1 MKLHTL
7 TALFLS
13 TAALSGTYAQP
24 NVHHRHSHPE
34 ELVARIAEL
43 QVAAK
48 RQASGSSSLPA
59 ATSKP
64 ASTSTGPA
72 ATTPGAVTM
81 SGTGSTTTATGPPP
95 TPVVPVPAQGA
106 NGAPPLS
113 SITSGMPTGTPLP
126 VSPTYAP
133 GATPPIPGAPPL
145 PSAFVF
151 NSADW
156 PTQDK
161 IPDPSSPQ
169 VQKWMQELNGF
180 NIPTWSPTVDG
191 TCANDPTSVSQA
203 SDRGWWTCGHYTR
216 DTDITAC
223 PTQFD
228 WGVSFDDGP
237 SPWTQQLLNYL
248 GPHNITS
255 TFFVVGSRVVQFP
268 NVLIEEYMAGHEISV
283 HTWSHHPLT
292 AMTNEQIVAELGW
305 TRLAI
310 QTVLGVTPTTMRAPY
325 GDIDD
330 RVRAISLAMG
340 LVPILWTST
349 PSSGPFDT
357 NDWRVAGGVLD
368 PVTQFNT
375 FQAILSNASVIPT
388 GFIVLEHDLYQVTVE
403 LAVGYTLDAAL
414 SHNPPIH
421 LKSIGRCSNIPEE
434 NLYAE
439 TNKNKTFP
447 YTNHTVVTSSNSN
460 SSSGSSSSAGSSKQG
475 SNSAM
480 DRRVSVSWLV
490 AGLIGGGLAM
500 VHSLF

>member
-1 MKLHTL
+1 
-7 TALFLS
+7 
-13 TAALSGTYAQP
+13 
-24 NVHHRHSHPE
+24 
-34 ELVARIAEL
+34 
-43 QVAAK
+43 
-48 RQASGSSSLPA
+48 
-59 ATSKP
+59 
-64 ASTSTGPA
+64 
-72 ATTPGAVTM
+72 
-81 SGTGSTTTATGPPP
+81 
-95 TPVVPVPAQGA
+95 
-106 NGAPPLS
+106 
-113 SITSGMPTGTPLP
+113 
-126 VSPTYAP
+126 
-133 GATPPIPGAPPL
+133 
-145 PSAFVF
+145 
-151 NSADW
+151 
-156 PTQDK
+156 
-161 IPDPSSPQ
+161 
-169 VQKWMQELNGF
+169 
-180 NIPTWSPTVDG
+180 
-191 TCANDPTSVSQA
+191 
-203 SDRGWWTCGHYTR
+203 
-216 DTDITAC
+216 
-223 PTQFD
+223 
-228 WGVSFDDGP
+228 
-237 SPWTQQLLNYL
+237 
-248 GPHNITS
+248 
-255 TFFVVGSRVVQFP
+255 VVGSRVVQFP